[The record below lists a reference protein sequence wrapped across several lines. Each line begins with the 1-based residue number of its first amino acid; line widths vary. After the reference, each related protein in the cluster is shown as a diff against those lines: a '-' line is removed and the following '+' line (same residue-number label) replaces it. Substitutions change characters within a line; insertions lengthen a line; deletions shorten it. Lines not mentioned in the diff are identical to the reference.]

1 MAAVRK
7 SWLRRGLWAAI
18 AIVTLVVLAL
28 LAARLF
34 LATGPGRAF
43 VEARIE
49 AMQPAGQSV
58 DIAGLRGDL
67 MDRFTIDRLTVAD
80 AAGDWLVA
88 EDVEVHWAPMRLIGG
103 ALRVEEVAAV
113 RVDMLRRPELQT
125 TGSDEGSSGG
135 LPVDDIT
142 LESFLITELS
152 LAEPVIGRPTDFA
165 AEASL
170 ELTDTTGAIEAQL
183 RPRDP
188 GDDALLAD
196 LRWGQD
202 QPLIGELQATGPA
215 GGVFASLLRL
225 DADQAFAARLNA
237 SGSLEDW
244 GGEGAVEIG
253 GSPAAQFAM
262 IGAGDVITLDG
273 EIDLTLHPLSREQTG
288 RLGDT
293 AAVDVRWRRS
303 DMGQAIS
310 VIAESDTLRVEA
322 ARATTGE
329 DAAPIEVR
337 AVTETVQRVLGS
349 GLVDA
354 SRLEIDG
361 NVQRAAGGWSFDG
374 IAEASDVRVE
384 GGSAEAISGPVSVAL
399 TDALIAAAARLEA
412 RGFAADGEIGAMA
425 GAAPL
430 ADFEAGY
437 DRAAGLVTLRR
448 LTLRA
453 PGTRLDA
460 EGRFATD
467 LSVLDLSGDIALARN
482 SGAAL
487 PVAVDATWQADL
499 TDGVPRLV
507 AGGTL
512 SDLPDLPDA
521 IAGNVGSQVAFEG
534 LLTRPAPDTYS
545 IQRFSARSGEVRLS
559 GSGQRTAAGELAAQ
573 LELSATEFSVSGA
586 EISTP
591 RLNLTAA
598 GPRDALA
605 LDARL
610 EAGALRAGGQ
620 TLSAVKLSGTSTWT
634 GVALRGQAELTGTYE
649 DAPLS
654 ARGDLDVSQAGW
666 QVAALEA
673 GWRDL
678 SARADMSGGY
688 DGLASLEG
696 AVAISGDLP
705 TGLPAQSVRM
715 DANLSGED
723 VRLNADLTE
732 ITAGP
737 IQGLDLALQA
747 AGTRSDLAF
756 TLSAA
761 DGVVELAGID
771 RPLSAQFV
779 GRATDPLAGL
789 SVLEATGEVDL
800 GRFALNTTM
809 PLRLETTE
817 AGRALSLGVDGL
829 GGTITG
835 TAVRAGDGI
844 RLDAALANI
853 ALPDLLNLAGRPAL
867 AGTLDASVQLDT
879 TGETATG
886 QLEGR
891 LSDIAS
897 PERDDVNLTLAL
909 DGTLD
914 GDRLTLELRDLDTGG
929 FDLFGAAETRLDL
942 RGGPLGLP
950 ALSDAPL
957 LYRLTGEGEISPLS
971 GLVLSPQ
978 ILLTGAADINLTGR
992 WPDEG
997 GRPEG
1002 HARLSG
1008 GRFEH
1013 GLLGLVLEDLDF
1025 DTQLVADEIRLRGL
1039 SASGGDG
1046 GTLEGAGAY
1055 RFGRADNSL
1064 EIQADRLRVINRRD
1078 VTATASGALTLAEH
1092 PDGLALTGA
1101 LRVDRGEIGL
1111 DALPDGGFTTLD
1123 VQFPEAGENGT
1134 AAPAPR
1140 ASPLSLDIEL
1150 SAPGRIFVSGQ
1161 GLDAEFGISAQIS
1174 GTAGQ
1179 PELTGRASIVR
1190 GRFELAG
1197 KRFTFR
1203 DSTIELAGDPADARL
1218 DLLAVRNA
1226 DALEAQLQIRGTP
1239 RRPVIALSSVPDL
1252 PEDEILSRVLFGRS
1266 PSQLTT
1272 LETAQ
1277 LASAL
1282 AQLAGGGGF
1291 DLIGGLEDALGLD
1304 TLDIAFDETGAAEI
1318 TTGQYL
1324 ADDVYVEVKTGA
1336 TGLPR
1341 LIIEWQPRSNV
1352 EVEADLT
1359 STEGQD
1365 LAIKWKRD
1373 FD

>member
-1 MAAVRK
+1 MAAARK

-18 AIVTLVVLAL
+18 ALVALVVLGL

-49 AMQPAGQSV
+49 AMQPAGQSF
-58 DIAGLRGDL
+58 DLSGLRGDL
-67 MDRFTIDRLTVAD
+67 MDRFTIDRVTVSD

-88 EDVEVHWAPMRLIGG
+88 ENVEVHWAPMRLLGG
-103 ALRVEEVAAV
+103 ALRVEQVVAN
-113 RVDMLRRPELQT
+113 RVDMLRRPDVQS
-125 TGSDEGSSGG
+125 SDSEGGAGGG
-135 LPVDDIT
+135 LPIDDIA
-142 LESFLITELS
+142 LETFLIVELS

-165 AEASL
+165 VEASL
-170 ELTDTTGAIEAQL
+170 GLTEIAGEIEAQL

-188 GDDALLAD
+188 GDDALVAD
-196 LRWGQD
+196 LRWGQG
-202 QPLIGELQATGPA
+202 QPLVGELQASGPA

-225 DADQAFAARLNA
+225 DADQAFAADLNA
-237 SGSLEDW
+237 SGSLENW
-244 GGEGAVEIG
+244 RGEGAVEIG

-262 IGAGDVITLDG
+262 IGSGDVVTLDG
-273 EIDLTLHPLSREQTG
+273 DIDLTLHPLSRERTG
-288 RLGDT
+288 RLGET

-303 DMGQAIS
+303 DMGNAIS
-310 VIAESDTLRVEA
+310 LIAESDTLRVEA
-322 ARATTGE
+322 SRATTGQ
-329 DAAPIEVR
+329 DAAPIEMR
-337 AVTETVQRVLGS
+337 AVTEAVPRVLGS
-349 GLVDA
+349 DLVEA
-354 SRLEIDG
+354 SRLELDG
-361 NVQRAAGGWSFDG
+361 TVQRAAGGWSFG
-374 IAEASDVRVE
+374 GMAEASDVRVD
-384 GGSAEAISGPVSVAL
+384 GGSAEAIGGPVSIAL

-412 RGFAADGEIGAMA
+412 RGFAAEGEIGAMA

-448 LTLRA
+448 LSLRA

-460 EGRFATD
+460 EGRVSLD
-467 LSVLDLSGDIALARN
+467 LSVLDLSGAVTLARS
-482 SGAAL
+482 SGASL
-487 PVAVDATWQADL
+487 PLAIDATWQADL
-499 TDGVPRLV
+499 ANGAPRLM
-507 AGGTL
+507 ATGTL
-512 SDLPDLPDA
+512 SDLPDLPQP
-521 IAGNVGSQVAFEG
+521 IAETVGPEVAFEG
-534 LLTRPAPDTYS
+534 VLTRPAPETYS
-545 IQRFSARSGEVRLS
+545 IERFSARSGEVRLS
-559 GSGQRTAAGELAAQ
+559 GSGQRDAAGELAGQ
-573 LELSATEFSVSGA
+573 LQMTAPELSLYGVDLL
-586 EISTP
+586 TP
-591 RLNLTAA
+591 RLDLSAD
-598 GPRDALA
+598 GSLDGLVF
-605 LDARL
+605 DARL
-610 EAGALRAGGQ
+610 EADTLRRGGEALSS
-620 TLSAVKLSGTSTWT
+620 LILSGAGTWT
-634 GVALRGQAELTGTYE
+634 GEALRGEADLAGDY
-649 DAPLS
+649 DGAPVS
-654 ARGDLDVSQAGW
+654 VRSDFDVSEVRW

-673 GWRDL
+673 DWRAL
-678 SARADMSGGY
+678 SARADVSGGY
-688 DGLASLEG
+688 DGLASLSG
-696 AVAISGDLP
+696 SAAIAGDLP
-705 TGLPAQSVRM
+705 DSLQAQSVRL
-715 DANLSGED
+715 DADLSGDD
-723 VRLNADLTE
+723 VRVTADVAGV
-732 ITAGP
+732 TAGP
-737 IQGLDLALQA
+737 VRGLDLALQA

-756 TLSAA
+756 NLSAA

-771 RPLSAQFV
+771 RPLSAQFA
-779 GRATDPLAGL
+779 GRATDLLAGL
-789 SVLEATGEVDL
+789 STLEATGGVDL
-800 GRFALNTTM
+800 GRFSLNTSV

-817 AGRALSLGVDGL
+817 AGRTLSVGVEGF
-829 GGTITG
+829 GGTVTG
-835 TAVRAGDGI
+835 TAVQSGGGM
-844 RLDAALANI
+844 RLDASLANI
-853 ALPDLLNLAGRPAL
+853 ALPDLLNLVGRPAL
-867 AGTLDASVQLDT
+867 AGQLDATIQLDT
-879 TGETATG
+879 TGEVATG
-886 QLEGR
+886 QLDGR
-891 LSDIAS
+891 LSGIAS
-897 PERDDVNLTLAL
+897 PERDDVSLTLAL
-909 DGTLD
+909 DGGLD
-914 GDRLTLELRDLDTGG
+914 GDRLTLEVRDLDAGG
-929 FDLFGAAETRLDL
+929 FDLYGAAETRLDP

-957 LYRLTGEGEISPLS
+957 LYRLTGQGEISPLS

-997 GRPEG
+997 ERPEG

-1013 GLLGLVLEDLDF
+1013 GLLGLVLQDLDF
-1025 DTQLVADEIRLRGL
+1025 DTQLVAGEIRLRDL
-1039 SASGGDG
+1039 SARGDDG
-1046 GTLEGAGAY
+1046 GTLEGSGAY

-1064 EIQADRLRVINRRD
+1064 EIQADRLQVIDRRD
-1078 VTATASGALTLAEH
+1078 VTATASGELTLAEH

-1123 VQFPEAGENGT
+1123 VQFPVAGEDE
-1134 AAPAPR
+1134 PALPPGR
-1140 ASPLSLDIEL
+1140 SSPLSLDIEL

-1161 GLDAEFGISAQIS
+1161 GLDAEFGITAQIS
-1174 GTAGQ
+1174 GTAAEPVLAGQ
-1179 PELTGRASIVR
+1179 ASIVR

-1203 DSTIELAGDPADARL
+1203 ESTIELAGEPMDSRL
-1218 DLLAVRNA
+1218 NLLAVRTA
-1226 DALEAQLQIRGTP
+1226 AALEAQLQITGTP
-1239 RRPVIALSSVPDL
+1239 RRPVITLSSVPDL

-1266 PSQLTT
+1266 PSQLTP

-1304 TLDIAFDETGAAEI
+1304 TLDLAFDETGAAEI